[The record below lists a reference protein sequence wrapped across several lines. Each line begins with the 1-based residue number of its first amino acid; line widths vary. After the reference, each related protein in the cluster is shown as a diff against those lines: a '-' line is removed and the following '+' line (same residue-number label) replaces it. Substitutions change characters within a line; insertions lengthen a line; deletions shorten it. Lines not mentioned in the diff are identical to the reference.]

1 MRTEKLIDYTSKV
14 WLLNFDL
21 GPFGATFF
29 IVSHDL
35 VPPSCGVGHMP
46 TTIGYVELLA
56 LLEMRIDQVDQI

>member
-1 MRTEKLIDYTSKV
+1 MAPKT
-14 WLLNFDL
+14 NL